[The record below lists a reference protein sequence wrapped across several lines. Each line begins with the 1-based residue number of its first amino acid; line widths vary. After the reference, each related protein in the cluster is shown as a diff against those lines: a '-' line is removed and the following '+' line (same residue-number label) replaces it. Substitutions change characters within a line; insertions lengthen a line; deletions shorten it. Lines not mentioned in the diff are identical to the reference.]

1 MRVLIENRL
10 LGGSVRAIPSKSMAH
25 RHFIAAALAEAPSR
39 VVCPG
44 MSEDIK
50 ATMDCL
56 EAMGVMFNRK
66 KSEYE
71 VMSETKKWSAGADE
85 ALKLPCKESGS
96 TLRFLLPVVAALGIK
111 VEFHE
116 EGRLPQ
122 RPLSPLYEE
131 LQKHGCRLSPQGVT
145 PLRCQGKLEAGIY
158 EIPGNISSQFIT
170 GLLFALPL
178 LKGDSEI
185 RLTSALESARY
196 VDMTLQVLKQY
207 GVVVSCTEEGFQI
220 PGGQSYLAQQSV
232 QIEGDWSNAA
242 FWLTAAAMGKKITVT
257 CLDENSTQ
265 GDKKILDILKRMGAK
280 VEQRDWEATVTPE
293 RLDGTDIDAGD
304 IPDLVPILAAAA
316 AVSRGKT
323 RIYNAG
329 RLRLKES
336 DRLKSV
342 SQVLN
347 GLGGQVRELEDGLE
361 ITGRERLAGGRVDA
375 AGDHRIA
382 MMAAVAAMVCENP
395 VEICGAQAVNKS
407 YPGFFEDYQSLG
419 GKVVM
424 EQI

>member
-1 MRVLIENRL
+1 MRNRL

-131 LQKHGCRLSPQGVT
+131 LQKSMGVDCRLREST

-185 RLTSALESARY
+185 RLTSALESARCGGY
-196 VDMTLQVLKQY
+196 DPSSPQTIW
-207 GVVVSCTEEGFQI
+207 GSCLLHRGRISDSRRTELSG
-220 PGGQSYLAQQSV
+220 
-232 QIEGDWSNAA
+232 
-242 FWLTAAAMGKKITVT
+242 TAE
-257 CLDENSTQ
+257 C
-265 GDKKILDILKRMGAK
+265 
-280 VEQRDWEATVTPE
+280 
-293 RLDGTDIDAGD
+293 TD
-304 IPDLVPILAAAA
+304 
-316 AVSRGKT
+316 
-323 RIYNAG
+323 
-329 RLRLKES
+329 
-336 DRLKSV
+336 
-342 SQVLN
+342 
-347 GLGGQVRELEDGLE
+347 
-361 ITGRERLAGGRVDA
+361 
-375 AGDHRIA
+375 
-382 MMAAVAAMVCENP
+382 
-395 VEICGAQAVNKS
+395 
-407 YPGFFEDYQSLG
+407 
-419 GKVVM
+419 
-424 EQI
+424 